1 MSSFDNDHEIVI
13 VHLMGPA
20 LVMSQDTAR
29 VARVE
34 SRSRTGSDPETR
46 DHDVMFISDVCHNL
60 LR

>member
-1 MSSFDNDHEIVI
+1 
-13 VHLMGPA
+13 MGPA

-34 SRSRTGSDPETR
+34 SRSRTGRDPETR
-46 DHDVMFISDVCHNL
+46 GYDDMFVSDVSDNL